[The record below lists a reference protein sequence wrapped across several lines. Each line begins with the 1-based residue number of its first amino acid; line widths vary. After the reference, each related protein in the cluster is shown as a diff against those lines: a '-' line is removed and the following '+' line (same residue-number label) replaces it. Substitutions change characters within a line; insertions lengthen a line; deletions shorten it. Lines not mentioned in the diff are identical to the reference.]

1 MVPNTTGLVPGLASV
16 GSGADYRTRTDINT
30 LEACDPAIGRNPQG
44 IFMNKCPVC
53 NSDAKY
59 VYCSL
64 SCSSRSRRA
73 KNAAKYNLAP
83 KLCTCCKTPIPYGE
97 HWVKRYCSSSCAATI
112 NNKLP
117 NRRRK
122 KEKVPV
128 DRAQKKQKRLT
139 ANMQLFQLGKL
150 KYRRDLRQCLI
161 TSNGNQCSICHL
173 PGLWQEKP
181 LVLVVDHID
190 GDAANNQ
197 PNNLRLLCPNCNS
210 QTSTFC
216 GRNFGKGRQARGL
229 PKS

>member
-1 MVPNTTGLVPGLASV
+1 
-16 GSGADYRTRTDINT
+16 
-30 LEACDPAIGRNPQG
+30 
-44 IFMNKCPVC
+44 MNKCAFC
-53 NSDAKY
+53 GNEAKY
-59 VYCSL
+59 IYCSL
-64 SCSSRSRRA
+64 SCSNRSKRA
-73 KNAAKYNLAP
+73 KNAAKYNHAP
-83 KLCTCCKTPIPYGE
+83 KLCVCCKAPIPYGE
-97 HWVKRYCSSSCAATI
+97 HWVKRYCSSSCAATM

-117 NRRRK
+117 SRRRK

-128 DRAQKKQKRLT
+128 DRASKKQNRLT

-181 LVLVVDHID
+181 LVLAVDHID

-210 QTSTFC
+210 QTPTFC